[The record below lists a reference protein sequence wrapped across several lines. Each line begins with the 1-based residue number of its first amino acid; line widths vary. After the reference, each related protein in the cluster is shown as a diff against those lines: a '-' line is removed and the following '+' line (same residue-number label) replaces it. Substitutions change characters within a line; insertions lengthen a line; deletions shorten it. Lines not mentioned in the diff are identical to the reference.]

1 MKGRKKKGRRKEGR
15 NKRKKERRKE
25 GRMKWRE
32 NEGEIKRK
40 EPTVDYYG
48 DFRYTQIYQ
57 KLDCTL

>member
-1 MKGRKKKGRRKEGR
+1 
-15 NKRKKERRKE
+15 
-25 GRMKWRE
+25 MKWRE